1 MENILSYFQAINSYL
16 WGPPM
21 LILLLGAGFYLTVSL
36 KGLQFKTLLSSLYL
50 ALIKRKEENS
60 EGDITHFQA
69 LMTALAATVGTG
81 NIAGVATAIAI
92 GGPGALFWMWMTGF
106 LGMATKY
113 SEAVLAV
120 YYREK
125 DEKGEMRGG
134 PMYYILK
141 GMNNKW
147 LAYLFAFF
155 ASIAA
160 FGIGNMVQ
168 SNSVADA
175 ANHSFSIPHYVTGL
189 FLALFTGLV
198 IIGGIKSIG
207 KTASFIVPFM
217 IVFYSLGCLAIV
229 FLNFHNI
236 PNVFMLI
243 IKEAFTDT
251 AAIGGFAGSS
261 VLLTIRM
268 GVARGIFSNES
279 GLGSAPIAAAA
290 AQSKHPVSQALV
302 SMTQTFI
309 DTIIVCSLTGF
320 AILSTGEWTGG
331 KTGAALTS
339 ASFAKALPGN
349 FGDIIVSLGI
359 IFFAYS
365 TILGWYYYGEKSIE
379 FLLGSK
385 VKIFYKIF
393 FTIAV
398 FIGSVLKLDLV
409 WEIADTMNALMAL
422 PNLIALF
429 ALSKII
435 KKVTEDYFASNY
447 LNKK

>member
-1 MENILSYFQAINSYL
+1 MENILSIIKTINSYL

-21 LILLLGAGFYLTVSL
+21 LILLLGAGLYLTVIL
-36 KGLQFKTLLSSLYL
+36 KGLQFKTLFYSLYL

-134 PMYYILK
+134 PMYYISK
-141 GMNNKW
+141 GMDNKT
-147 LAYLFAFF
+147 LAFLFALF

-175 ANHSFSIPHYVTGL
+175 ANHSFRIPHALTGAIL
-189 FLALFTGLV
+189 CFLTGLV

-207 KTASFIVPFM
+207 KVTEILVPFM
-217 IVFYSLGCLAIV
+217 IIFYSLACLLII
-229 FLNFHNI
+229 FLNFQNI
-236 PNVFMLI
+236 PSVFYLI

-251 AAIGGFAGSS
+251 AAVGGFAGST
-261 VLLTIRM
+261 VMLTIRM

-309 DTIIVCSLTGF
+309 DTIIVCSMTGF
-320 AILSTGEWTGG
+320 AILVSGEWTSG
-331 KTGAALTS
+331 KNGAALTS

-349 FGDIIVSLGI
+349 WGDIIVSLGL
-359 IFFAYS
+359 IFFAFS
-365 TILGWYYYGEKSIE
+365 TIIGWYYYGEKSIE
-379 FLLGSK
+379 FLIGSK
-385 VKIFYKIF
+385 SKKYYKVL
-393 FTIAV
+393 FTSAV
-398 FIGSVLKLDLV
+398 FLGAIIKLDLV
-409 WEIADTMNALMAL
+409 WEIADTMNALMAI

-435 KKVTEDYFASNY
+435 KNTTDQY
-447 LNKK
+447 LAENKRK